1 MYSKS
6 NLKSKFILLAVSPI
20 IVSICIYSII
30 IYAVCSNVLSSVSGT
45 NDKLSLIR
53 NTIIICTIILCI
65 LSVILSLFL
74 FKILTNGLQSLKQV
88 LTDVLNGTFSDNSA
102 KNLTIKEPFKSI
114 ADVFF
119 QTANRIQH
127 LIIEVRT
134 SSKTVLETS
143 IALKNIIDKTDKS
156 ASDVALA
163 TDSIAKA
170 ASIQAKNAE
179 ECYNKANS
187 LSEKINRVLS
197 GTEVMNIE
205 AGSFNDL
212 IESGLN
218 TINILNDQ
226 SEKALEATSKVN
238 EIVLKVNENSNGIGN
253 ITKTVS
259 QIAEQ
264 TNLLALNAAIE
275 AARAGESGKGF
286 SVVAEEVRNLA
297 EQVTESIGEIE
308 SLINDI
314 QLHSKEAVS
323 AISEASSIVAK
334 ENTSSIDTKKIF
346 NDISDVLFEMNAVV
360 GEIKNANVEMDSE
373 KDELISLISTI
384 SSKSD
389 DTSASTEEVAASAE
403 EQLAAIKNVSEYSSK
418 LERLSQKLEDEISN
432 FKNI

>member
-53 NTIIICTIILCI
+53 NIIIICTIILCI

-373 KDELISLISTI
+373 KNELISLISTI

>member
-30 IYAVCSNVLSSVSGT
+30 IYAVCSNVLSSVSVT

>member
-1 MYSKS
+1 MSSKS
-6 NLKSKFILLAVSPI
+6 NSKISSDLKTKFVLCSLLPSTIAM
-20 IVSICIYSII
+20 CIYGAI
-30 IYAVCSNVLSSVSGT
+30 IYFTCSSTLSSVSYGS
-45 NDKLSLIR
+45 DKLSSIR
-53 NTIIICTIILCI
+53 NVIILCTVVFCI
-65 LSVILSLFL
+65 LSAVHSLSLFKL
-74 FKILTNGLQSLKQV
+74 ITNSVQGLKQIFR
-88 LTDVLNGTFSDNSA
+88 DILNGTFSGEA
-102 KNLTIKEPFKSI
+102 IKTSSLKGPFKVI
-114 ADVFF
+114 ADMFLETTTKV
-119 QTANRIQH
+119 QG
-127 LIIEVRT
+127 LVVEVRS

-143 IALKNIIDKTDKS
+143 IALKNLIDKTDKS

-179 ECYNKANS
+179 ECYNKATS

-197 GTEVMNIE
+197 GTEVMNVE
-205 AGSFNDL
+205 ADSFNEL
-212 IESGLN
+212 IDNGLK

-238 EIVLKVNENSNGIGN
+238 EIVLKVNENSNDIGN

-286 SVVAEEVRNLA
+286 SVVAEEVRKLA

-314 QLHSKEAVS
+314 QLHSSEAVS

-334 ENTSSIDTKKIF
+334 ENSSSIDTKKIF
-346 NDISDVLFEMNAVV
+346 NDISDVLFEM
-360 GEIKNANVEMDSE
+360 KC
-373 KDELISLISTI
+373 
-384 SSKSD
+384 SSRRD
-389 DTSASTEEVAASAE
+389 
-403 EQLAAIKNVSEYSSK
+403 
-418 LERLSQKLEDEISN
+418 
-432 FKNI
+432 